1 MFRCSTT
8 DIGPASL
15 PPGMLMQQNSY
26 TTSDPNRTPIQQE
39 SCSPPVSNVWQ
50 RTQGT
55 CDSLVQTE
63 ISIVH
68 TPQQDGGMAM
78 RPSTVYLT
86 NWPCLPAGS
95 CWTRQKPRLR
105 SNRMHDR

>member
-50 RTQGT
+50 RTQVIQG
-55 CDSLVQTE
+55 LLKKH
-63 ISIVH
+63 I
-68 TPQQDGGMAM
+68 
-78 RPSTVYLT
+78 
-86 NWPCLPAGS
+86 
-95 CWTRQKPRLR
+95 RL
-105 SNRMHDR
+105 